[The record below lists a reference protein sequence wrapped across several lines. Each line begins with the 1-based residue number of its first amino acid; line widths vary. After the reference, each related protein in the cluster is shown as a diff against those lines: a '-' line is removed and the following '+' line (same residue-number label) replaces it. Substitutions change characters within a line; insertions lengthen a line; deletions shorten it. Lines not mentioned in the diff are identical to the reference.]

1 MLMHEVCELY
11 VEDKSQRLRGN
22 TMEGYV
28 SALRKHILPAWGDR
42 ELASIGHEE
51 LQHWVDAI
59 PTYGAAAKAFKTIR
73 QVIRW
78 AIRKLQLRIWDVTV
92 GIELPQAPVRERP
105 EALTPKQEAEM
116 LRGVWGQP
124 WEAVVVLAA
133 ALGLRRSE
141 ACGVDWSDID
151 WRSGWVHIQR
161 GAHWVCGE
169 VVEYATKTELSDRWL
184 KLPRWALARL
194 RAIRGARRRGRVRG
208 DMAPHQ
214 IAGFFRRYC
223 KRFCLAWVP
232 LGHLRHSWA
241 TIAISA
247 GAALEDVAVAL
258 GHSSVETCRR
268 HYLRTERVVALRACD
283 AYAGAVAEAMPMAA

>member
-11 VEDKSQRLRGN
+11 VEDKSRRLRGN

-42 ELASIGHEE
+42 ELESIGHDD
-51 LQHWVDAI
+51 LQRWVDAI
-59 PTYGAAAKAFKTIR
+59 PTHGAAAKAFRTIR

-92 GIELPQAPVRERP
+92 GIELPARP
-105 EALTPKQEAEM
+105 ARAETPALSARAEAET
-116 LRGVWGQP
+116 LRGIWGQP
-124 WEAVVVLAA
+124 WEAVVILAA

-161 GAHWVCGE
+161 GAHWVAGE
-169 VVEYATKTELSDRWL
+169 VVECPTKTKLSDRWL
-184 KLPRWALARL
+184 KLPRWALSRL
-194 RAIRGARRRGRVRG
+194 RVLRGARRRGRVRG
-208 DMAPHQ
+208 EMAPHQ
-214 IAGFFRRYC
+214 IAGFF
-223 KRFCLAWVP
+223 KRFCRRYGLAWVP

-241 TIAISA
+241 TIAIAA

-268 HYLRTERVVALRACD
+268 HYLLIFCRRSRRRTSARSV
-283 AYAGAVAEAMPMAA
+283 